1 MNLDIFD
8 EWESDVRSY
17 IRSFPTIFDTARGS
31 LLIDEDGSEFID
43 FFAGAGT
50 LNYGHNNSLLKA
62 AILDYVERDG
72 IIHALDLATR
82 AKREF
87 IETFRDLVLN
97 PRGLRYKLQFTGPTG
112 TNATEAAIKLAR
124 LATGRTNVIAF
135 TRGYHG
141 LSLGALATTAA
152 RQYRSAAGVSLGN
165 VTFAPYDGYFGPAAD
180 TIAILAKQLEDPSGG
195 IDPPAAVIVECIQG
209 EGGVNTASPE
219 WLRRLAE
226 LAAEHEIPLIVDDIQ
241 AGCGRSGDFFSFE
254 QSGIRPDMV
263 VLSKSLSGYGLP
275 MSLVLISPELDVW
288 EPGGHTG
295 TFRGNNLAFVGATA
309 ALRSYWAD
317 TTFSAETKRKGQLL
331 HDRLAAMAARH
342 PGELEVR
349 GRGLFQGIASLTNR
363 SFAGGVSREAFEH
376 GVLIE
381 TAGPY
386 SEVVK
391 FLPPLTT
398 DDEMLLRGVDVV
410 EAAVEAQFAAG
421 PVVGGTSGARRD
433 PRFEPAS
440 S

>member
-1 MNLDIFD
+1 MSLEIFE
-8 EWESDVRSY
+8 EWESEVRGY
-17 IRSFPTIFDTARGS
+17 IRLFPTTFDTARGS
-31 LLIDEDGSEFID
+31 LLIGEDGSEYID

-50 LNYGHNNSLLKA
+50 LNYGHNNPLFKQAL
-62 AILDYVERDG
+62 LDYIERDG

-87 IETFRDLVLN
+87 IETFRDLILT

-112 TNATEAAIKLAR
+112 ANATEAAIKVAR

-165 VTFAPYDGYFGPAAD
+165 VTFAPYEGYFGPDVD
-180 TIAILAKQLEDPSGG
+180 TIELLAKQLEDPSGG
-195 IDPPAAVIVECIQG
+195 IDRPAAVIVESIQG
-209 EGGVNTASPE
+209 EGGVNVASPE
-219 WLRRLAE
+219 WLRRLSA
-226 LAAEHEIPLIVDDIQ
+226 LAAEHEIPLIIDDIQ

-254 QSGIRPDMV
+254 QSGIRPDII

-309 ALRSYWAD
+309 ALRTYWAD
-317 TTFSAETKRKGQLL
+317 EDFSMETKRKGELL
-331 HDRLAAMAARH
+331 HSRLATIAARH
-342 PGELEVR
+342 PGDLAER
-349 GRGLFQGIASLTNR
+349 GRGLFRGLASLTD
-363 SFAGGVSREAFEH
+363 SDFAARVSGEAFAQ
-376 GVLIE
+376 GVVIE
-381 TAGPY
+381 TAGAY

-398 DDEMLLRGVDVV
+398 DDETLLRGLDVV
-410 EAAVEAQFAAG
+410 ESAIEAQFAA
-421 PVVGGTSGARRD
+421 VR
-433 PRFEPAS
+433 
-440 S
+440 

>member
-1 MNLDIFD
+1 MSLDICE
-8 EWESDVRSY
+8 EWETECAGFIRLFPPRFVRSL
-17 IRSFPTIFDTARGS
+17 GS
-31 LLIDEDGSEFID
+31 LLSGEDGSEYID

-50 LNYGHNNSLLKA
+50 LNYGHNNPLFKQAL
-62 AILDYVERDG
+62 LDYIERDG

-97 PRGLRYKLQFTGPTG
+97 PRQLRYKLQFTGPTG
-112 TNATEAAIKLAR
+112 ANATEAAIKVAR

-152 RQYRSAAGVSLGN
+152 RQYRSAAGVSLYN
-165 VTFAPYDGYFGPAAD
+165 VTFAPYEGYFGPDVD
-180 TIAILAKQLEDPSGG
+180 TIELLATQLEDPSGG
-195 IDPPAAVIVECIQG
+195 IDRPAAVIVESIQG
-209 EGGVNTASPE
+209 EGGVNVASPD
-219 WLRRLAE
+219 WLRRLAA
-226 LAAEHEIPLIVDDIQ
+226 LAAQHEVPLIIDDIQ

-254 QSGIRPDMV
+254 QSGIRPDIV

-309 ALRSYWAD
+309 ALRNYWAD
-317 TTFSAETKRKGQLL
+317 DDFGVETKRKGELL
-331 HDRLAAMAARH
+331 QSRLATIAARH
-342 PGELEVR
+342 PGHLVER
-349 GRGLFQGIASLTNR
+349 GRGLFRGLASLTDSN
-363 SFAGGVSREAFEH
+363 FAARVSHEAFGR
-376 GVLIE
+376 GVVIE
-381 TAGPY
+381 TAGAY

-398 DDEMLLRGVDVV
+398 DDETLLRGLDVV
-410 EAAVEAQFAAG
+410 EAAVEAQFAA
-421 PVVGGTSGARRD
+421 VR
-433 PRFEPAS
+433 
-440 S
+440 

>member
-1 MNLDIFD
+1 MSLDIFE
-8 EWESDVRSY
+8 EWESEVRGY
-17 IRSFPTIFDTARGS
+17 IRLFPTTFDTARGS
-31 LLIDEDGSEFID
+31 LLIGEDGSEYID

-50 LNYGHNNSLLKA
+50 LNYGHNNPLFKQAL
-62 AILDYVERDG
+62 LDYIERDG

-97 PRGLRYKLQFTGPTG
+97 PRQLRYKLQFTGPTG
-112 TNATEAAIKLAR
+112 ANATEAAIKVAR

-165 VTFAPYDGYFGPAAD
+165 VTFAPYEGYFGPDVD
-180 TIAILAKQLEDPSGG
+180 TIELLTTQLEDPSGG
-195 IDPPAAVIVECIQG
+195 IDRPAAVIVESIQG
-209 EGGVNTASPE
+209 EGGVNVASPE
-219 WLRRLAE
+219 WLRRLAA
-226 LAAEHEIPLIVDDIQ
+226 LAAAHEIPLIVDDIQ

-254 QSGIRPDMV
+254 QSGIRPDIV

-309 ALRSYWAD
+309 ALRNYWAD
-317 TTFSAETKRKGQLL
+317 EDFSVETTRKGELL
-331 HDRLAAMAARH
+331 QSRLATIAARH
-342 PGELEVR
+342 PGHLVER
-349 GRGLFQGIASLTNR
+349 GRGLFRGLASLTDTN
-363 SFAGGVSREAFEH
+363 FAARVSSEAFGQ
-376 GVLIE
+376 GVIIE
-381 TAGPY
+381 TAGAY

-398 DDEMLLRGVDVV
+398 DDETLLRGIDVV
-410 EAAVEAQFAAG
+410 EAAVEAQFAA
-421 PVVGGTSGARRD
+421 VR
-433 PRFEPAS
+433 
-440 S
+440 

>member
-1 MNLDIFD
+1 MSLDIFE
-8 EWESDVRSY
+8 EWESEVRGY
-17 IRSFPTIFDTARGS
+17 IRLFPTTFDTARGS
-31 LLIDEDGSEFID
+31 LLIGEDGSEYID

-50 LNYGHNNSLLKA
+50 MNYGHNNPLFKQAL
-62 AILDYVERDG
+62 LDYIERDG

-97 PRGLRYKLQFTGPTG
+97 PRQLRYKLQFTGPTG
-112 TNATEAAIKLAR
+112 ANATEAAIKVAR

-152 RQYRSAAGVSLGN
+152 RQYRSAAGVSLDN
-165 VTFAPYDGYFGPAAD
+165 VTFAPYEGYFGPDVD
-180 TIAILAKQLEDPSGG
+180 TIKLLATQLEDPSGG
-195 IDPPAAVIVECIQG
+195 IDRPAAVIVEGIQG
-209 EGGVNTASPE
+209 EGGVNVASPE
-219 WLRRLAE
+219 WLRRLAA
-226 LAAEHEIPLIVDDIQ
+226 LAAAHEIPLIVDDIQ

-254 QSGIRPDMV
+254 QSGVRPDIV

-309 ALRSYWAD
+309 ALRNYWAD
-317 TTFSAETKRKGQLL
+317 DDFSVETKRKGELL
-331 HDRLAAMAARH
+331 QSRLATIAARH
-342 PGELEVR
+342 PGHLVER
-349 GRGLFQGIASLTNR
+349 GRGLFRGLASLTDTN
-363 SFAGGVSREAFEH
+363 FAARVSHEAFGR
-376 GVLIE
+376 GVVIE
-381 TAGPY
+381 TAGAY

-398 DDEMLLRGVDVV
+398 DDETLLRGLDVV
-410 EAAVEAQFAAG
+410 EAAVEAQFAA
-421 PVVGGTSGARRD
+421 VR
-433 PRFEPAS
+433 
-440 S
+440 

>member
-1 MNLDIFD
+1 MSLDIFE
-8 EWESDVRSY
+8 EWESEVRGY
-17 IRSFPTIFDTARGS
+17 IRLFPTTFDTARGS
-31 LLIDEDGSEFID
+31 LLIGEDGSEYID

-50 LNYGHNNSLLKA
+50 LNYGHNNPLLKQA
-62 AILDYVERDG
+62 LLDYIERDG

-87 IETFRDLVLN
+87 IETFRDLVLT

-112 TNATEAAIKLAR
+112 ANATEAAIKVAR
-124 LATGRTNVIAF
+124 LATGRSHVIAF

-152 RQYRSAAGVSLGN
+152 RQYRTAAGVALGD
-165 VTFAPYDGYFGPAAD
+165 VTFASYEGYFGPDVD
-180 TIAILAKQLEDPSGG
+180 TIELLARQLDDPSGG
-195 IDPPAAVIVECIQG
+195 IDRPAAIIVECIQG
-209 EGGVNTASPE
+209 EGGVNVASPS
-219 WLRRLAE
+219 WLRRLAAV
-226 LAAEHEIPLIVDDIQ
+226 AAQHEIPLIVDDIQ

-254 QSGIRPDMV
+254 QSGIRPDIV

-309 ALRSYWAD
+309 ALRTYWAD
-317 TTFSAETKRKGQLL
+317 EDFSIETKRKGELL
-331 HDRLAAMAARH
+331 RSRLASIAARH
-342 PGELEVR
+342 PGDLAER
-349 GRGLFQGIASLTNR
+349 GRGLFRGLPSLPAPD
-363 SFAGGVSREAFEH
+363 FAARVSREAFAQ
-376 GVLIE
+376 GVVIE
-381 TAGPY
+381 TAGAS

-398 DDEMLLRGVDVV
+398 DDETLLRGLDVV
-410 EAAVEAQFAAG
+410 ERAIEAQFAA
-421 PVVGGTSGARRD
+421 VR
-433 PRFEPAS
+433 
-440 S
+440 

>member
-1 MNLDIFD
+1 
-8 EWESDVRSY
+8 
-17 IRSFPTIFDTARGS
+17 
-31 LLIDEDGSEFID
+31 LIDEDGSEYID

-50 LNYGHNNSLLKA
+50 LNYGHNNPLLKQ
-62 AILDYVERDG
+62 AILDYIERDG

-87 IETFRDLVLN
+87 IETFRDLILN

-112 TNATEAAIKLAR
+112 ANATEAAIKVAR
-124 LATGRTNVIAF
+124 LATGRRNVIAF

-152 RQYRSAAGVSLGN
+152 RQYRSAAGVSLGD
-165 VTFAPYDGYFGPAAD
+165 VTFAPYEGYFGPDID
-180 TIAILAKQLEDPSGG
+180 TIELLARQLEDPSSGV
-195 IDPPAAVIVECIQG
+195 DRPAAVIVESIQG
-209 EGGVNTASPE
+209 EGGVNIASPD
-219 WLRRLAE
+219 WLRRLAA
-226 LAAEHEIPLIVDDIQ
+226 LATQHEIPLIVDDIQ

-254 QSGIRPDMV
+254 ESGIRPDLV

-309 ALRSYWAD
+309 ALRTYWAD
-317 TTFSAETKRKGQLL
+317 EVFGAETTRKGELL
-331 HDRLAAMAARH
+331 QSQLAAIAEHH
-342 PGELEVR
+342 PGHLVER
-349 GRGLFQGIASLTNR
+349 GRGLFRGLASLTDPD
-363 SFAGGVSREAFEH
+363 FASRVSAEAFER
-376 GVLIE
+376 GVIIE
-381 TAGPY
+381 TAGAY

-398 DDEMLLRGVDVV
+398 DDETLLRGVEVV
-410 EAAVEAQFAAG
+410 EAAIEAQFAA
-421 PVVGGTSGARRD
+421 VR
-433 PRFEPAS
+433 
-440 S
+440 

>member
-1 MNLDIFD
+1 MNLDVFD

-17 IRSFPTIFDTARGS
+17 IRSFPTTFDTARGS
-31 LLIDEDGSEFID
+31 LLIDEDGGEYID

-50 LNYGHNNSLLKA
+50 LNYGHNNPLLKQA
-62 AILDYVERDG
+62 LLDYIERDG

-87 IETFRDLVLN
+87 IETFRDLILS

-112 TNATEAAIKLAR
+112 ANAVEAAVKVAR
-124 LATGRTNVIAF
+124 LATGRRNVIAF

-152 RQYRSAAGVSLGN
+152 RQYRAAASVSLGD
-165 VTFAPYDGYFGPAAD
+165 VTFAAYEGYFGAEID
-180 TIAILAKQLEDPSGG
+180 TIALLAKQLEDPSSGVDTPAG
-195 IDPPAAVIVECIQG
+195 IIVECIQG
-209 EGGVNTASPE
+209 EGGVNAASPE
-219 WLRRLAE
+219 WLSRLGE

-254 QSGIRPDMV
+254 QSGIRPDIV
-263 VLSKSLSGYGLP
+263 VLSKSLSGYGMP

-309 ALRSYWAD
+309 ALRTYWAD
-317 TTFSAETKRKGQLL
+317 REFSADVKRKAALL
-331 HDRLAAMAARH
+331 NESLVAIAARH

-349 GRGLFQGIASLTNR
+349 GRGLFQGLASLTDRN
-363 SFAGGVSREAFEH
+363 FASGVSRAAFER
-376 GVLIE
+376 GVVIE
-381 TAGPY
+381 SAGSY

-391 FLPPLTT
+391 FLPALTT
-398 DDEMLLRGVDVV
+398 TEETLLKGVGVV
-410 EAAVEAQFAAG
+410 EAAVEAQFAA
-421 PVVGGTSGARRD
+421 VR
-433 PRFEPAS
+433 
-440 S
+440 

>member
-1 MNLDIFD
+1 MSLDIFE
-8 EWESDVRSY
+8 EWESEVRGY
-17 IRSFPTIFDTARGS
+17 IRLFPTTFDAARGS
-31 LLIDEDGSEFID
+31 LLIGEDGSEYID

-50 LNYGHNNSLLKA
+50 LNYGHNNPLLKQA
-62 AILDYVERDG
+62 LLDYIERDG

-87 IETFRDLVLN
+87 IETFRDLVLT

-112 TNATEAAIKLAR
+112 ANATEAAIKVAR
-124 LATGRTNVIAF
+124 LATGRTNIIAF

-152 RQYRSAAGVSLGN
+152 RQYRTAAGIPLDN
-165 VTFAPYDGYFGPAAD
+165 VTFAPYDGYFGPDVD
-180 TIAILAKQLEDPSGG
+180 TMELLAKQLEDPSGG
-195 IDPPAAVIVECIQG
+195 IDRPAAVIVESIQG
-209 EGGVNTASPE
+209 EGGVNVASPE
-219 WLRRLAE
+219 WLRRLAA
-226 LAAEHEIPLIVDDIQ
+226 LARAHEIPLIIDDIQ

-254 QSGIRPDMV
+254 QAGIRPDIV

-309 ALRSYWAD
+309 ALRTYWAD
-317 TTFSAETKRKGQLL
+317 DDFSLETKRKGELL
-331 HDRLAAMAARH
+331 QSRLATMAARH
-342 PGELEVR
+342 PGHLVER
-349 GRGLFQGIASLTNR
+349 GRGLFRGLASLTDTN
-363 SFAGGVSREAFEH
+363 FAARVSHEAFGQ
-376 GVLIE
+376 GVVIE
-381 TAGPY
+381 TAGAY

-398 DDEMLLRGVDVV
+398 DDETLLRGIDVV
-410 EAAVEAQFAAG
+410 EAAVEAQFAA
-421 PVVGGTSGARRD
+421 VR
-433 PRFEPAS
+433 
-440 S
+440 

>member
-1 MNLDIFD
+1 MSLDIFE
-8 EWESDVRSY
+8 EWESEVRSY
-17 IRSFPTIFDTARGS
+17 IRAFPTTFDTARGS
-31 LLIDEDGSEFID
+31 LLVDESGSEYID

-50 LNYGHNNSLLKA
+50 LNYGHNNPLLKQA
-62 AILDYVERDG
+62 LLDYIERDG
-72 IIHALDLATR
+72 IVHALDMATR

-87 IETFRDLVLN
+87 IETFRDLILS

-112 TNATEAAIKLAR
+112 ANATEAAIKLAR
-124 LATGRTNVIAF
+124 QVTGRTNVIAF

-165 VTFAPYDGYFGPAAD
+165 VTFAPYEGYFGADVD
-180 TIAILAKQLEDPSGG
+180 TIALLAKQLEDPSSGV
-195 IDPPAAVIVECIQG
+195 DRPAAVIVESIQG
-209 EGGVNTASPE
+209 EGGVNVASPE
-219 WLRRLAE
+219 WLHRLAG
-226 LAAEHEIPLIVDDIQ
+226 LAAQHEVPLIIDDIQ

-254 QSGIRPDMV
+254 QSGIRPDLV
-263 VLSKSLSGYGLP
+263 ILSKSLSGYGLP

-309 ALRSYWAD
+309 ALRTYWTD
-317 TTFSAETKRKGQLL
+317 STFSAETKRKGELL
-331 HDRLAAMAARH
+331 QSRLAAIAARH
-342 PGELEVR
+342 PGHLKER
-349 GRGLFQGIASLTNR
+349 GRGLFQGIASLTDS
-363 SFAGGVSREAFEH
+363 SFGARVSREAFEH

-381 TAGPY
+381 TAGAY

-398 DDEMLLRGVDVV
+398 DDDTLLRGVDVV
-410 EAAVEAQFAAG
+410 EAAIEAQFA
-421 PVVGGTSGARRD
+421 VVQ
-433 PRFEPAS
+433 
-440 S
+440 